1 MRSAGEAPMA
11 LIQYINRAWLEAGA
25 VKRLA
30 RELEGLRVKRPLL
43 CTDPG
48 IVASGLLE
56 KLRPHWPAAAPFTVF
71 DATPANPTAGAVR
84 AAHDLYRAQ
93 ACDGLIGLGG
103 GSPMDL
109 AKGVALMLAQKEP
122 LEELEVNRKGTT
134 KIGPLPPLI
143 GIPTHRGR
151 AQGDLRQPASRAA
164 SCA

>member
-1 MRSAGEAPMA
+1 MA

-25 VKRLA
+25 VKRLP
-30 RELEGLRVKRPLL
+30 RELEGLGVKRPLL

-84 AAHDLYRAQ
+84 AARDLYRAQ
-93 ACDGLIGLGG
+93 SCDGLIGLGG
-103 GSPMDL
+103 GSPIDL

-122 LEELEVNRKGTT
+122 LEELEVNRKGTA

-143 GIPTHRGR
+143 AIPTT
-151 AQGDLRQPASRAA
+151 ST
-164 SCA
+164 